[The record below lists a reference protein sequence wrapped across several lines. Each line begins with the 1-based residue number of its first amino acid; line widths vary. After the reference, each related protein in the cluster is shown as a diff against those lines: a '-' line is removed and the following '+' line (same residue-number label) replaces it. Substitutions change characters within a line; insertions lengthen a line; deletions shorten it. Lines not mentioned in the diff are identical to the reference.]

1 VAEVVRQKD
10 SLGLSDGFAPEVL
23 LFDLIDP
30 LQYVGADALKKRAK
44 EWLSSFQGPVDFDV
58 RDLRITAGNEV
69 AFCHSLNHVSG
80 MKKDGQSID
89 MWWRATVCFHKL
101 DGQWTVTH
109 EHNSV
114 PFDMRSGKA
123 SLGLKP

>member
-23 LFDLIDP
+23 LLDLIDP
-30 LQYVGADALKKRAK
+30 LQYVGADGLKKRAK

-69 AFCHSLNHVSG
+69 AFCHSLNHS
-80 MKKDGQSID
+80 
-89 MWWRATVCFHKL
+89 A
-101 DGQWTVTH
+101 
-109 EHNSV
+109 E
-114 PFDMRSGKA
+114 
-123 SLGLKP
+123 